1 MRRRVYATG
10 TCTLKPDAKARELQR
25 QDAIVTLL
33 GWLSEQPEV
42 VARAEAAGIIAPANS
57 TPELWKGGE

>member
-10 TCTLKPDAKARELQR
+10 NCTLKPETKARELAR

-42 VARAEAAGIIAPANS
+42 VARAEAVGIIQPENS
-57 TPELWKGGE
+57 TPQLL